1 MTKIRL
7 ATTIELGAD
16 WQRSNWHKMD
26 IQRTHWDG
34 DTLEKSDL
42 LADKHAQE
50 STTEEEVWPV
60 GCVERSIGTESSNY
74 CLREPIMSSGRSQY
88 RSINASYRFPMDVY
102 FRPLPTE
109 QCSLQFALRK
119 WRFTEIRCDGIL
131 ARIASL
137 VVAETLRLLQ
147 M

>member
-1 MTKIRL
+1 MQKTSCMTKIRL

-16 WQRSNWHKMD
+16 WQGVNWH
-26 IQRTHWDG
+26 RGHTG
-34 DTLEKSDL
+34 TGYTLEKSDL

-119 WRFTEIRCDGIL
+119 WRFTEITCDGIL
-131 ARIASL
+131 A
-137 VVAETLRLLQ
+137 
-147 M
+147 